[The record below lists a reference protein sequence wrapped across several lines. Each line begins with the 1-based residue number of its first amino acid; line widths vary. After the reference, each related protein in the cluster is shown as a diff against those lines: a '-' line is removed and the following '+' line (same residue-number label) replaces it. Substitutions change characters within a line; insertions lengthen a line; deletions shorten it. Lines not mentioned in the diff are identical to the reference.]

1 MGDDTMLS
9 EYPDAAQRL
18 AVCSSQVKTKFQDT
32 YADYGD
38 GVKNNAKRGIELNER
53 NGNKC
58 ATQTG
63 KVRAQQLAKGSALK
77 RSSACIATCRGRKR
91 TTTTQIAP
99 ATADTSATCYGAARL
114 RLAGAGT
121 SYEN

>member
-1 MGDDTMLS
+1 MSDATMQS
-9 EYPDAAQRL
+9 EYPEAAQRL
-18 AVCSSQVKTKFQDT
+18 AVCSSQIKTKFQDS

-63 KVRAQQLAKGSALK
+63 KVRAQQLAKGEGISLETYRAQ
-77 RSSACIATCRGRKR
+77 RR
-91 TTTTQIAP
+91 TTTTQTAP
-99 ATADTSATCYGAARL
+99 ATADTSATCFGAARR
-114 RLAGAGT
+114 RLGGAGT
-121 SYEN
+121 SYENWAN